1 MNQTLLLV
9 AEDQHAG
16 DEEET
21 PGSLWTHCPS
31 SDTPPSNERLSQAT
45 AGCDSDGFMS
55 TRLVGAGKRL
65 KHAMQQVPRTAGQRY
80 KTASHR
86 LPILWILK

>member
-21 PGSLWTHCPS
+21 SGSLWTHCPS
-31 SDTPPSNERLSQAT
+31 SDTPPSNDRLLQGAILT
-45 AGCDSDGFMS
+45 DSCQPG
-55 TRLVGAGKRL
+55 LLEQGNV
-65 KHAMQQVPRTAGQRY
+65 
-80 KTASHR
+80 
-86 LPILWILK
+86 